1 MVRYLTQRFITTV
14 IMLVLLSFVIFV
26 MVELPPGDYAERQI
40 FRLKTIGV
48 TMTEQDL
55 ENLRHRYG
63 LDRPWHLRYFIW
75 MRNIILRGD
84 FGMSFG
90 YRMPVTKV
98 IGDRLGFTLLLAFV
112 TILAIY
118 ATAIPIGIY
127 SALHQYSVIDY
138 IVTILGYIG
147 LCVPNFLL
155 ALILMYL
162 ASTYLGISVG
172 LFSAEFQEAPWT
184 LARVGDMLK
193 HLWIPVS
200 VLASSAVAFQV
211 RTMRATLLDEKDKLY
226 VTAARAKGLP
236 ERELLLKYPVRTAI
250 NPIISTMGWE
260 LTRVVSGA
268 PIIAT
273 VLAIPD
279 MGPIYLKALLDQD
292 VYLSGALL
300 MLYSA
305 LVIVGTFISDIV
317 LALLDPRVREGRR

>member
-1 MVRYLTQRFITTV
+1 MVRYLTQRFITTIV
-14 IMLVLLSFVIFV
+14 MLVLLSFVIFV

-48 TMTEQDL
+48 SMTEQDL
-55 ENLRHRYG
+55 ENLRHQYG

-90 YRMPVTKV
+90 YRMPVTEV
-98 IGDRLGFTLLLAFV
+98 IGDRLGFTLILAFT
-112 TILAIY
+112 TIVVIY

-127 SALHQYSVIDY
+127 SALHQYSVVDY
-138 IVTILGYIG
+138 IVTILGYAG

-162 ASTYLGISVG
+162 ASTYLGISPG
-172 LFSAEFQEAPWT
+172 LFSAEFQEAPWS
-184 LARVGDMLK
+184 LARLGDMLK
-193 HLWIPVS
+193 HLWIPVG
-200 VLASSAVAFQV
+200 VLSSSAVAFQV

-236 ERELLLKYPVRTAI
+236 ERTLLLKYPVRTAI

-292 VYLSGALL
+292 VYLSGTLL

-305 LVIVGTFISDIV
+305 LVILGTFLSDIV
-317 LALLDPRVREGRR
+317 LALLDPQVREGRR